1 VAFAV
6 VAMTLT
12 LAAVYAP
19 QAFTPGRTGRLLI
32 EFALTLAG
40 AVLVSGFIALTL
52 TPMMCSR
59 LLRHEY
65 EPGPL
70 SRGIE
75 RALRW
80 LTDAYRRVL
89 IAVLPYRWL
98 VAIGVLGCFGL
109 TVFLWTSMKSELAP
123 LEDRGVMLASFTAPE
138 GSSIQYTTEYGRRI
152 ERIASRIPEVD
163 RVFVVAGN
171 PTVERGTASFRM
183 TDWNERDRRVQELL
197 REL

>member
-1 VAFAV
+1 VHRHIERGMTPVAAAHKGISEVAFAV

-59 LLRHEY
+59 LLRHES

-163 RVFVVAGN
+163 RVFV
-171 PTVERGTASFRM
+171 
-183 TDWNERDRRVQELL
+183 
-197 REL
+197 